1 MPRAAPQPAPEPEP
15 EPMDIP
21 EMAAEP
27 EIAAE
32 QEELLDESE
41 EYEEGI
47 MIRRSDLLHFQ
58 DTLVDLRSQFKE
70 VKDQLADIQRD
81 ARQDRL
87 EVQETLRAI
96 MERLPPAAGPSAA
109 PPAP

>member
-1 MPRAAPQPAPEPEP
+1 
-15 EPMDIP
+15 MDIP
-21 EMAAEP
+21 EMVVEP

-47 MIRRSDLLHFQ
+47 MIRHSDLLHFQ
-58 DTLVDLRSQFKE
+58 DTLLDIRSQI
-70 VKDQLADIQRD
+70 KDVEAQFADFQRD

-87 EVQETLRAI
+87 EVQEMFRAI
-96 MERLPPAAGPSAA
+96 MERLPPAAGPSAP